1 MNRTTARNV
10 WQLLPDLDF
19 GGVETATEIT
29 AGLRERGW
37 NLTFVAT
44 RSGGRT
50 AQKLKAQGCRVLQAS
65 YSSIPFDGA
74 LLFWL
79 RHLIRRESP
88 SLIHARCAEANF
100 HSLLSNMFGSNVP
113 CLVEEV
119 GLATTRSRLAHR
131 IFARLYRRAAAVLYL
146 SKEMQRGFRKE
157 GYTGKHQEVLPYPIR
172 PEFLLPPPRKPRNQ
186 KTFRILSVGRL
197 VWEKAFGDLLQ
208 AAAHLRSQGHNFKI
222 NLCGEGPEK
231 KNLSEKI
238 RELSLGGN
246 VRLCGYVPGEPGWY
260 SEHDLFVLP
269 SIQEGLGLVVAE
281 SLAAGVPVV
290 ATRTGGIPEILGEAP
305 EFGTLVSPSDPKSLA
320 QAMVS
325 WFKLPAADR
334 RKRGARGRAEILQ
347 KFSPDRYL
355 DRLEKLYRR
364 LMAKP

>member
-1 MNRTTARNV
+1 LARSTARHV

-29 AGLRERGW
+29 AGLQDRGW

-44 RSGGRT
+44 RSGGR
-50 AQKLKAQGCRVLQAS
+50 AAEKLKALGCRVLQGS

-79 RHLIRRESP
+79 RRLTRKESP

-100 HSLLSNMFGSNVP
+100 HGLLSGMLGNNVP

-146 SKEMQRGFRKE
+146 SQEMQRGFRKE

-172 PEFLLPPPRKPRNQ
+172 PEFLPPPPQKPRNV

-197 VWEKAFGDLLQ
+197 VWEKAFADLLQ
-208 AAAHLRSQGHNFKI
+208 AAAHLRDQGHNFKI

-231 KNLSEKI
+231 KKLSEKI
-238 RELSLGGN
+238 RELSLGGK
-246 VRLCGYVPGEPGWY
+246 VRLCGFVPGQPEWY
-260 SEHDLFVLP
+260 AEHDLFVLP
-269 SIQEGLGLVVAE
+269 SVQEGLGLVVAE
-281 SLAAGVPVV
+281 ALASGVPVV
-290 ATRTGGIPEILGEAP
+290 ATRTGGVPEILGEASK
-305 EFGTLVSPSDPKSLA
+305 FGTLVSPSDPKSLA

-325 WFKLPAADR
+325 WLKLPATVR
-334 RKRGARGRAEILQ
+334 QKRGAMGRTEILR
-347 KFSPDRYL
+347 KFSPGRYL
-355 DRLEKLYRR
+355 DRLEKLYLR
-364 LMAKP
+364 LIAKP